1 MTVALVLAGEAEAGP
16 RNQLCGQLAALGVRR
31 VDAAERTGSGLLTV
45 AAAARTAGERVL
57 VCVGADAVPEPVLAR
72 LLAVGGTAAFTGV
85 SALSVPPP
93 FPADA
98 PPAAALVV
106 DPPDL
111 AALAGAAEALAATY
125 TGPDPVS
132 PVGALIGELTR
143 RGVMVRILDAGPD
156 ADGPVTQLIADP
168 AARDMASWAAWRQL
182 TPAALYGISLA
193 LGLVA
198 AVWFAELA
206 VRGKLAAVVA
216 LAASFLTARA
226 GSLLAATS
234 PEGRVRP
241 LVSWLG
247 TACGLLTE
255 FALYAAL
262 AVSASLTPGT
272 SAGLAGTFG
281 GQLQDT
287 FVASWGGAGSAGVW
301 RLAIAAMLLL
311 GVRKLAALSYEH
323 IARAEGELF
332 PRSVPRTLE
341 QVLTFPAGE
350 RYLVIVL
357 TAVFVGPRLTFG
369 VLLGWGVL
377 AGGYVLARS
386 IARPARGARPTE
398 SPLNGAPPDEPP
410 PDGTAFG
417 GTPPDGTASGG
428 TPPDGT
434 ASGGTPP
441 DGTASGGTPPDG
453 TAFGGTPPDE
463 LPLDEAA
470 LDEAT
475 LDQAPRDEAP
485 PDEAA
490 WDEVPP
496 DEAGL
501 DLAAYRGDGPL
512 ASWIGE
518 LVQGRLPPLPPVL
531 AGLLVTGVLTA
542 LGLGNLPGILVLT
555 PVEAMMLAA
564 LGARH
569 RHDGR
574 LDWLVPA
581 LLMAGEGV
589 FLAALGLARLVPA
602 WLVYALLA
610 AVVLRHVDL
619 VFRAR
624 AGRGPY
630 ADVAGLGWDGRM
642 LLAAAAAGAGITPL
656 AYVALTGYLWVL
668 FIWDFLSGW
677 LRPADGENLDR
688 DGPRGRRGAAA
699 PA

>member
-72 LLAVGGTAAFTGV
+72 LLAAGGTAAFTGV

-182 TPAALYGISLA
+182 TPAALYGISLG

-206 VRGKLAAVVA
+206 ARAKLAAVVA

-281 GQLQDT
+281 AQLQDT
-287 FVASWGGAGSAGVW
+287 FVASWGGAGPAGVW

-332 PRSVPRTLE
+332 PRSVLRTLE
-341 QVLTFPAGE
+341 QALTFPAGE

-377 AGGYVLARS
+377 AGGYVLAGS
-386 IARPARGARPTE
+386 IARSARGARATE
-398 SPLNGAPPDEPP
+398 SPLEDAPPGE
-410 PDGTAFG
+410 
-417 GTPPDGTASGG
+417 
-428 TPPDGT
+428 
-434 ASGGTPP
+434 
-441 DGTASGGTPPDG
+441 
-453 TAFGGTPPDE
+453 TPPDE
-463 LPLDEAA
+463 VAWDEAA
-470 LDEAT
+470 
-475 LDQAPRDEAP
+475 

-490 WDEVPP
+490 PDEAAP

-569 RHDGR
+569 PHDGR

-624 AGRGPY
+624 TGRGPY

-677 LRPADGENLDR
+677 LRPADGENVDR

>member
-1 MTVALVLAGEAEAGP
+1 MTVALVLAGEADAGQH
-16 RNQLCGQLAALGVRR
+16 NQLRGQLAALGVRR
-31 VDAAERTGSGLLTV
+31 VDAAERSGPGLLTV
-45 AAAARTAGERVL
+45 AAAARAAGERVL
-57 VCVGADAVPEPVLAR
+57 VCVGAGAVPEPVLAR
-72 LLAVGGTAAFTGV
+72 LLGAGGTAAFTGV
-85 SALSVPPP
+85 SVLSA
-93 FPADA
+93 PAGA
-98 PPAAALVV
+98 VVGGVLVV

-111 AALAGAAEALAATY
+111 AALAAAAEALAAAHA
-125 TGPDPVS
+125 GAEPVS

-143 RGVMVRILDAGPD
+143 RGVVVRVLDAGPD
-156 ADGPVTQLIADP
+156 AEGPVTQLIADP
-168 AARDMASWAAWRQL
+168 AARDLASWAAWRRL
-182 TPAALYGISLA
+182 TPAALYGISLGF
-193 LGLVA
+193 GLVA

-206 VRGKLAAVVA
+206 VRAKLAAVVA

-255 FALYAAL
+255 FAVYAAL
-262 AVSASLTPGT
+262 AVSAGLIPQAPPGT

-287 FVASWGGAGSAGVW
+287 FVASWGGAGPAGVW

-311 GVRKLAALSYEH
+311 GVRKLAALGYEH
-323 IARAEGELF
+323 RARAAGKLY
-332 PRSVPRTLE
+332 PRSVLRTLE
-341 QVLTFPAGE
+341 QALTFPAGE

-357 TAVFVGPRLTFG
+357 TAVFAGPRLTFC

-377 AGGYVLARS
+377 AAGYVLAGA
-386 IARPARGARPTE
+386 IARSARDARATGA
-398 SPLNGAPPDEPP
+398 A
-410 PDGTAFG
+410 
-417 GTPPDGTASGG
+417 
-428 TPPDGT
+428 
-434 ASGGTPP
+434 
-441 DGTASGGTPPDG
+441 
-453 TAFGGTPPDE
+453 
-463 LPLDEAA
+463 
-470 LDEAT
+470 
-475 LDQAPRDEAP
+475 
-485 PDEAA
+485 PDEAL
-490 WDEVPP
+490 P
-496 DEAGL
+496 DEAGPG
-501 DLAAYRGDGPL
+501 LAAYRGDGPL

-531 AGLLVTGVLTA
+531 AGLLVTGVLTG
-542 LGLGNLPGILVLT
+542 LGLGNLPGLLVLT

-569 RHDGR
+569 PHDGR
-574 LDWLVPA
+574 LDWLAPA
-581 LLMAGEGV
+581 LLTAGEGV

-610 AVVLRHVDL
+610 AVLLRHVDL

-624 AGRGPY
+624 AGRGPA
-630 ADVAGLGWDGRM
+630 ADAAGLGWDGRM

-656 AYVALTGYLWVL
+656 AYAVLTGYLWVL

-677 LRPADGENLDR
+677 LRPADGENVDR
-688 DGPRGRRGAAA
+688 DGPCGRRGAAA

>member
-281 GQLQDT
+281 AQLQDT
-287 FVASWGGAGSAGVW
+287 FVASWGGAGPAGVW

-417 GTPPDGTASGG
+417 GTPPDGTAS
-428 TPPDGT
+428 
-434 ASGGTPP
+434 
-441 DGTASGGTPPDG
+441 
-453 TAFGGTPPDE
+453 GGTPPDE